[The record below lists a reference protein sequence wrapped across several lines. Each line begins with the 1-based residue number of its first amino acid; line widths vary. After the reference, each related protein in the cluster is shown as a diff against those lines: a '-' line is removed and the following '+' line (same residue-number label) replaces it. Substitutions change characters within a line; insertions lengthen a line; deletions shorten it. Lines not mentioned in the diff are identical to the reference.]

1 MSTSKRVFF
10 YIVSLVGLGVF
21 AGGIGNLLRLL
32 FDITIRSDIST
43 IGDAAF
49 TRDQLSFGI
58 AMLIIGGLL
67 WFFFWRNIQTNVKN
81 NVAEVA
87 SVVRKFY
94 INIILLVSALIAL
107 LFAMDF
113 FQWLLSGVPLISFSP
128 DTTATMIVSAAVW
141 YYHWNIELKE
151 GQPSSSAKTLRRWYM
166 YIMCAWTLCWFTF
179 GLVHLVHAA
188 VLYMPVWETTI
199 TYGSFWNSNV
209 HSSISS
215 ILIGGVLWV
224 FHWFHAAK
232 NDFGSSLRNVY
243 LYLFTIFGGALAGLI
258 ALTSFVYQILRF
270 FISGTSAADPRYFQF
285 LGWTIPT
292 VIVAGAVWAYH
303 QQKAQ
308 EEASSGDT
316 QYFSARRVLFY
327 LMAFIGLGTLVAGLL
342 MLLGIL
348 LDVWINAAS
357 SGTVIIAAGWWHNQL
372 ALSLAMLIVAAPVWY
387 YYWNQVMRM
396 VARGGIE
403 EWRARSRRIFLYVVL
418 GVTIIALTAALVN
431 IVYQLLNGFLQGD
444 FGIDVLRQSKWSL
457 QTLVVA
463 APVLIYHLSV
473 LRQDQRRGAET
484 IVQQKT
490 VTVLA
495 DERSADLIIRL
506 EKELGYSVR
515 RLIISST
522 PEMQSSAELSEQ
534 DITSLV
540 NDIRQASTRKV
551 MVIAAAEKLL
561 VVPYEE
567 K

>member
-1 MSTSKRVFF
+1 
-10 YIVSLVGLGVF
+10 
-21 AGGIGNLLRLL
+21 
-32 FDITIRSDIST
+32 
-43 IGDAAF
+43 
-49 TRDQLSFGI
+49 
-58 AMLIIGGLL
+58 
-67 WFFFWRNIQTNVKN
+67 
-81 NVAEVA
+81 
-87 SVVRKFY
+87 
-94 INIILLVSALIAL
+94 
-107 LFAMDF
+107 
-113 FQWLLSGVPLISFSP
+113 
-128 DTTATMIVSAAVW
+128 
-141 YYHWNIELKE
+141 
-151 GQPSSSAKTLRRWYM
+151 
-166 YIMCAWTLCWFTF
+166 
-179 GLVHLVHAA
+179 
-188 VLYMPVWETTI
+188 
-199 TYGSFWNSNV
+199 
-209 HSSISS
+209 
-215 ILIGGVLWV
+215 
-224 FHWFHAAK
+224 
-232 NDFGSSLRNVY
+232 
-243 LYLFTIFGGALAGLI
+243 
-258 ALTSFVYQILRF
+258 
-270 FISGTSAADPRYFQF
+270 
-285 LGWTIPT
+285 
-292 VIVAGAVWAYH
+292 
-303 QQKAQ
+303 
-308 EEASSGDT
+308 
-316 QYFSARRVLFY
+316 
-327 LMAFIGLGTLVAGLL
+327 
-342 MLLGIL
+342 
-348 LDVWINAAS
+348 
-357 SGTVIIAAGWWHNQL
+357 
-372 ALSLAMLIVAAPVWY
+372 MLIVAAPVWY